1 MGFLDWSDRSI
12 GVGGG
17 DWGVGTGFK
26 EAFQT
31 PSRLESIMK
40 YHQES
45 RRALGLGNEKGQ
57 C

>member
-26 EAFQT
+26 EVFQT
-31 PSRLESIMK
+31 PGRLESIMK